1 MLIITGYMHVDPADL
16 TQFMTELNALKSTT
30 RQRSG
35 NIAYD
40 VAVDDAQSGRL
51 LILECWDDQAAL
63 SAHLQAADT
72 TAFVSRWNGKMR
84 GELRK
89 YDALNERGIMD
100 C

>member
-16 TQFMTELNALKSTT
+16 AQFMTELNALASTT
-30 RQRSG
+30 RKRTGS
-35 NIAYD
+35 ITYD
-40 VAVDDAQSGRL
+40 AAVDDPQTGRL
-51 LILECWDDQAAL
+51 LISERWVGQAAL

-72 TAFVSRWNGKMR
+72 IAFVSRWSGKMR

-89 YDALNERGIMD
+89 YDALNERDIMD

>member
-16 TQFMTELNALKSTT
+16 AQFMTELNALKSTT
-30 RQRSG
+30 RKRLG

-40 VAVDDAQSGRL
+40 AAVDDPHSGRL
-51 LILECWDDQAAL
+51 LISEAWHDQAAL

-72 TAFVSRWNGKMR
+72 TAFINRWSGKMR